1 MKCVIM
7 YLFVIYKLL
16 TSLCMTVGHFALTLA
31 CI

>member
-1 MKCVIM
+1 MKCVM

-16 TSLCMTVGHFALTLA
+16 TSFCMTVGHFALTLA